1 MCCSFMFSINE
12 WFVII
17 MKVNLWI
24 KTLINSL
31 FEIQMLDIT
40 TATTIT
46 RNQEE
51 TKLKTQM
58 GTNISRNTLSY
69 CVAII

>member
-1 MCCSFMFSINE
+1 
-12 WFVII
+12 V
-17 MKVNLWI
+17 KPT
-24 KTLINSL
+24 K
-31 FEIQMLDIT
+31 IQMLDIT

-58 GTNISRNTLSY
+58 GTNISHSTLSY